1 MTEARSTAV
10 RAAALRVRVLVA
22 GATGLVGRAVLQRLA
37 GDARLGPVT
46 ALVRQAGQA
55 SGLPTGVQ
63 ASVVDF
69 NTLGQA
75 GQPGLPPTDW
85 ALCCLGTTIK
95 VAGSQAAFRAVDF
108 DAVLAFARAA
118 KVAGANRLGVV
129 SALGADA
136 RSAVFYNRVK
146 GEMEQALR
154 SLGLPHLVIARPSL
168 LLGERSALGQAPRLV
183 ETLAQAWMPAI
194 GWLIPRPLRP
204 ISADAVATALVAA
217 LADNT
222 PGVQLL
228 ESSAL
233 QALADSS
240 GQAATS

>member
-1 MTEARSTAV
+1 MTEARSTATTPP
-10 RAAALRVRVLVA
+10 VRVMVA
-22 GATGLVGRAVLQRLA
+22 GATGLVGRAVLQHLA
-37 GDARLGPVT
+37 GDARLGRVT
-46 ALVRQAGQA
+46 ALLRQAAQA
-55 SGLPTGVQ
+55 AALPAGVQ

-154 SLGLPHLVIARPSL
+154 ALGLPQLVIARPSL
-168 LLGERSALGQAPRLV
+168 LLGDRSALDQAPRLV

-204 ISADAVATALVAA
+204 ISADAVAAALVSA
-217 LADNT
+217 LADDK
-222 PGVQLL
+222 PGVQVM
-228 ESSAL
+228 ESAAL

-240 GQAATS
+240 AAG

>member
-1 MTEARSTAV
+1 MTEARSTA
-10 RAAALRVRVLVA
+10 APTPVRVLVA
-22 GATGLVGRAVLQRLA
+22 GATGLVGRAVLQHLA
-37 GDARLGPVT
+37 GDTRMGRVT
-46 ALVRQAGQA
+46 ALVRQPAQA
-55 SGLPTGVQ
+55 AGLPDGVR
-63 ASVVDF
+63 STVVDF

-154 SLGLPHLVIARPSL
+154 ALGLPQLVIARPSL

-204 ISADAVATALVAA
+204 ISADAVAAALIAA
-217 LADNT
+217 LADDK
-222 PGVQLL
+222 PGVQVL
-228 ESSAL
+228 ESAAL
-233 QALADSS
+233 QTLADSS
-240 GQAATS
+240 GSA